1 MDDAQSS
8 SWRPRSPEAERN
20 ISNKMVNK
28 TEMRTIHYCS
38 IHFLQ
43 PVSSLSFR
51 NTLEMTSQDYSSQL
65 TDKRGPH
72 QALPADKPPTSQ
84 KAADSP
90 RRVKTT
96 LWEPNVQF
104 VWFTK
109 RSGRSCN
116 MWRLPH
122 INYILMGSHMSCS
135 SKCKWARFSVVTA
148 QLAVPDVHPL
158 PRGTAAPTEPP
169 LRAVNPPLPSLTAHA
184 SHNGCTWS
192 PRPVATVTIS

>member
-84 KAADSP
+84 KAA
-90 RRVKTT
+90 

-104 VWFTK
+104 VWFRK